1 MMTKDFS
8 YTTSK
13 GHHIDITLY
22 GVDNFGDQPAIIYV
36 HGFKGFKDWGFVPYA
51 GEYFAQRNFS
61 FITFNFSHNGI
72 GKDPQSFT
80 EFELFEKNTFSLEV
94 SETLE
99 IIHLATHTNFFGKDL
114 RFKPGI
120 IGHSRG
126 GAIALISASQAPSV
140 SAVVTW
146 SSVST
151 LDRYTKEDRQKW
163 RKRGY
168 QEAVNSRTGQVFKMG
183 IPILDDIEKYARSK
197 LNVLQAVK
205 NLKRPLLIVHGQND
219 ETVPNYEAEHINI
232 YGDPANTSMSLVP
245 GGSHTFGASH
255 PFVKSTPQLDMVLG
269 SSLEFFLR
277 HIK

>member
-1 MMTKDFS
+1 MTKDFS
-8 YTTSK
+8 YTTSG
-13 GHHIDITLY
+13 GHQTDITLY
-22 GVDNFGDQPAIIYV
+22 GADNFGDQPAVIYV

-51 GEYFAQRNFS
+51 GEYFAQRGVS

-72 GKDPQSFT
+72 GKDPMNFT
-80 EFELFEKNTFSLEV
+80 EFRLFEKNTFSLEV
-94 SETLE
+94 SEVLE
-99 IIHLATHTNFFGKDL
+99 IIHLTTHTNFFGKDL

-126 GAIALISASQAPSV
+126 GAIALIAASQAPSV
-140 SAVVTW
+140 AAVATW

-168 QEAVNSRTGQVFKMG
+168 QEVINSRTGQVFKMG
-183 IPILDDIEKYARSK
+183 IPILDDIEKYARTK

-205 NLKRPLLIVHGQND
+205 NYKRPLLIIHGQDD
-219 ETVPNYEAEHINI
+219 ETVPNYEAEHLNI
-232 YGDPANTSMSLVP
+232 YGDPANTSMSLIP
-245 GGSHTFGASH
+245 GGSHTFGATH
-255 PFVKSTPQLDMVLG
+255 PFSETTPQLEMVLEN
-269 SSLEFFLR
+269 SLGFFLR